1 MRHTQ
6 SHAHRHI
13 CVLDHLCELLEAD
26 LAVVVKIRFH
36 DGLVHD
42 LVIPKS
48 AKYPW
53 QIQLGRQH
61 IIPLSTPSQELTCC
75 NC

>member
-1 MRHTQ
+1 MQRTQ
-6 SHAHRHI
+6 SHAHRHVG
-13 CVLDHLCELLEAD
+13 VLDHLCELLEAD
-26 LAVVVKIRFH
+26 LAVVVEIRFH

-48 AKYPW
+48 AIISLAYP
-53 QIQLGRQH
+53 IRQ
-61 IIPLSTPSQELTCC
+61 PAYATLLQKLTCC